1 MGKILINLFFL
12 VSSVNCMDKNIKKSD
27 TQKTISYL
35 SDSFK
40 YNISNFKIYVS
51 RLKGN
56 PAANIK
62 LEFVIPGVES
72 RTVIKNV
79 KSWDLP
85 EANRKIKN
93 LGALSVND
101 MKRCAKIKKDL
112 ILRELN
118 LSQSFA
124 QLGTLDALIFEAER
138 KFRDTLFS
146 LAEDSVEE
154 LIRNQDRLN
163 INLFKDKLKKWFLC
177 YKCRKKDDKNE
188 VVEYEADE
196 DITLTF
202 ADELEL

>member
-1 MGKILINLFFL
+1 MGKILITLFFL
-12 VSSVNCMDKNIKKSD
+12 VPSINCIDKDIKKSD

-40 YNISNFKIYVS
+40 YNISNFKVYAS

-56 PAANIK
+56 LAANIK

-72 RTVIKNV
+72 RAVIKNI
-79 KSWDLP
+79 KGWDLP

-93 LGALSVND
+93 LEVLSVND
-101 MKRCAKIKKDL
+101 MRRCAKVKKDL
-112 ILRELN
+112 VLRELI
-118 LSQSFA
+118 LLHDLA
-124 QLGTLDALIFEAER
+124 QFGTLDALIFEAES
-138 KFRDTLFS
+138 KFKETLFS
-146 LAEDSVEE
+146 LAENAVEE

-163 INLFKDKLKKWFLC
+163 VNLFKDKLKKWFLC

-202 ADELEL
+202 ADEL